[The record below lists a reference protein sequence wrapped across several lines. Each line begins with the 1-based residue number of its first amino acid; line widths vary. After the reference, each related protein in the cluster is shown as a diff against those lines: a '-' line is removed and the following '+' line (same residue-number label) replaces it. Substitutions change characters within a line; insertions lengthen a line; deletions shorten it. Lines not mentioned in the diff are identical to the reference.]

1 MSKTMIERDLLF
13 RSNTNGLK
21 RRGGILPTI
30 WARITSGQV
39 ILRKKVTK
47 LQILRMKTLRRFL
60 ATSGDK
66 MLTLFEELKG
76 SDASPELVQVKNLI
90 FWSKKSFEWKA
101 AMRLKL
107 RLSKVDLAQIFT
119 HKRVAFTYIQLI
131 FFICILNVFIH
142 IGPELVFPGFR
153 GRPVIADQG
162 CEKYWMWAQ
171 PHGGHVQQVR
181 CLFLEKK
188 QEKTSFKI
196 LSIVENG
203 RVTVRI

>member
-39 ILRKKVTK
+39 VLIRKKVTK
-47 LQILRMKTLRRFL
+47 LQVVRIKTLRRFL

-90 FWSKKSFEWKA
+90 F
-101 AMRLKL
+101 
-107 RLSKVDLAQIFT
+107 
-119 HKRVAFTYIQLI
+119 
-131 FFICILNVFIH
+131 
-142 IGPELVFPGFR
+142 
-153 GRPVIADQG
+153 
-162 CEKYWMWAQ
+162 
-171 PHGGHVQQVR
+171 
-181 CLFLEKK
+181 
-188 QEKTSFKI
+188 
-196 LSIVENG
+196 
-203 RVTVRI
+203 